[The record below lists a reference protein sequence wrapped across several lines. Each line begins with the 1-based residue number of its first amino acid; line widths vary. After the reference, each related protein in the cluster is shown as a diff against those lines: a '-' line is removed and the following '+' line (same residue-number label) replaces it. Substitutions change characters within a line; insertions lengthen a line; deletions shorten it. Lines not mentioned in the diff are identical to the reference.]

1 MKKKIVA
8 ILLVL
13 VIVLGAAM
21 AFADEAQLR
30 YIPCP
35 VSGRHQMYGCGQ
47 GYMHPGAKGANE
59 GTRTGPYNLYQ
70 CNQCGLFL
78 LCTSWPTN
86 GGYLGSYAV
95 RSPGEV
101 GCFYYAGVL
110 ITAEFYNNWDGYDAY
125 VMDHDILAGMQFH

>member
-70 CNQCGLFL
+70 CNQCGLF
-78 LCTSWPTN
+78 
-86 GGYLGSYAV
+86 
-95 RSPGEV
+95 
-101 GCFYYAGVL
+101 CFVLRGRRMADTLSAMLFVPREKLTAFTMLVFNHGGVL
-110 ITAEFYNNWDGYDAY
+110 
-125 VMDHDILAGMQFH
+125 